1 MVHSLPDLLAAILI
15 TAYWARALRLA
26 YKMRKQTGIAANWTP
41 PEALGRRLR
50 MIWRPLV
57 LFWIVHLFINA
68 FTGESHLPRLFK
80 PLAHNAILAWTCVI
94 IIAAGVA
101 ATLVCW
107 KRMGKSWRMGINPD
121 EKTQLIITGPYAYI
135 RHPIY
140 AIQSLMILATMALLP
155 SPLML
160 AAGILMLAFLQWEA
174 RREEK
179 YLVVHHGNSYVEY
192 CQRTGGFLPRSI
204 RAYSPRLN
212 SL

>member
-1 MVHSLPDLLAAILI
+1 MVHSLPDLLAGILI

-26 YKMRKQTGIAANWTP
+26 WKMRLQTGIAANWTP

-57 LFWIVHLFINA
+57 VFWIVHLFINA
-68 FTGESHLPRLFK
+68 FTGEFHLPWLLK
-80 PLAHNAILAWTCVI
+80 PLAHSAILAWLSVT
-94 IIAAGVA
+94 IIAAGVL

-140 AIQSLMILATMALLP
+140 AIQSVMILATMALLP

-160 AAGILMLAFLQWEA
+160 AAGILMLTFLQWEA

-192 CQRTGGFLPRSI
+192 CHRTGGFLPRSL
-204 RAYSPRLN
+204 RAYRPA
-212 SL
+212 